1 MIETLIFQF
10 NQRKKKKFVQKKFQ
24 WRQPVIRVWF
34 NWRNDMSILLKV
46 TCKSSVE
53 IFSTDK
59 FGFSCD
65 LFIFSSPLTVQIS
78 SLVFTHSK
86 VSGIWESFGDSIFD
100 SHSSFCWVWN
110 KGGLISEGIYYLV
123 LSCSISIFN
132 FFNLGWKVE
141 NNVFFFMIHSVQSN
155 WALVRIEI

>member
-1 MIETLIFQF
+1 
-10 NQRKKKKFVQKKFQ
+10 
-24 WRQPVIRVWF
+24 
-34 NWRNDMSILLKV
+34 MSISLKV

-65 LFIFSSPLTVQIS
+65 LFSFSSPLMVQIS
-78 SLVFTHSK
+78 SLAFTESK

-100 SHSSFCWVWN
+100 SHSSFCWVSN
-110 KGGLISEGIYYLV
+110 KSGLISESIYNLV
-123 LSCSISIFN
+123 LSCSISMLN

-141 NNVFFFMIHSVQSN
+141 NNKMYFGIIANTRGTISGIRKIGQPYCIKLKQNKSLVCKSDSN
-155 WALVRIEI
+155 TENFLF